1 MFDDFYIA
9 NCCYA
14 ELLGVSKE
22 EFNYLERVFVQL
34 LKYDLNVTTEE
45 YKAYCSHMRDYILE
59 TFWKQQQTQPAEPVR
74 QPDQQPV
81 EGQEQANDEMW
92 T

>member
-9 NCCYA
+9 NWCYA

-59 TFWKQQQTQPAEPVR
+59 KFWRPQPPMAEPVKE
-74 QPDQQPV
+74 PDPSSV
-81 EGQEQANDEMW
+81 EDQGQGNNQMW
-92 T
+92 N